1 MIVGWSG
8 LPTPWTHFSN
18 IDFPYPE
25 IISAIT
31 DPHFE
36 IISQGWGDVSMLK
49 FQELNKARTGGVWVG
64 KVKFHLEA
72 NGLQKTGHQGYDA
85 HA

>member
-1 MIVGWSG
+1 MSIDLHDKLHISIGMIIKSPQHSGGWTGPPLKIISEMIVGWSG

-36 IISQGWGDVSMLK
+36 IIS
-49 FQELNKARTGGVWVG
+49 AGV
-64 KVKFHLEA
+64 LEPQ
-72 NGLQKTGHQGYDA
+72 NHF
-85 HA
+85 